1 MNDRT
6 FFVPKHRGP
15 NILPNLPL
23 FSRIL
28 RFAHHSERIAIK
40 DTATGYAAS
49 YIQLLTDVLY
59 LRNHIQTSLGSS
71 TLEQLESGK
80 EVFIA
85 ILAEGGYEF
94 TVAFF
99 ATIAVGAVAVPIC
112 KLISVFGGCVYW
124 CI

>member
-1 MNDRT
+1 MTDRT

-23 FSRIL
+23 FSRML

-40 DTATGYAAS
+40 DSVTGYAAS
-49 YIQLLTDVLY
+49 YIQLLTDVLH
-59 LRNHIQTSLGSS
+59 LRNVVQTSLECS
-71 TLEQLESGK
+71 TIEQLERG
-80 EVFIA
+80 EEIFIA

-99 ATIAVGAVAVPIC
+99 ATVAVGAVAVPIC
-112 KLISVFGGCVYW
+112 KLTSVLGGC
-124 CI
+124 I